1 MLLVEALAPVDGN
14 LLAPDFGMPDSQWRT
29 EYCHRHALQRRRCGQ
44 HAVEDSD
51 PYVVLVHISMRLK
64 WKKKMIWQTQVFLLV
79 LSKDLFEYYKN
90 SKCQRGPGGWRR
102 NTKKKTGKMTH
113 NANPR
118 GGPYLLFFQYRHLY
132 TYVQTHRDGSHYY
145 YHTSAH
151 KRLLRAQG
159 SPEGCQVLVAE
170 SVSVH

>member
-1 MLLVEALAPVDGN
+1 M
-14 LLAPDFGMPDSQWRT
+14 
-29 EYCHRHALQRRRCGQ
+29 
-44 HAVEDSD
+44 EDSD
-51 PYVVLVHISMRLK
+51 PYVVLVHTFKRLK
-64 WKKKMIWQTQVFLLV
+64 WKKNDLTDPSFLTSITIIKISFRV
-79 LSKDLFEYYKN
+79 EVPT
-90 SKCQRGPGGWRR
+90 RAGWV
-102 NTKKKTGKMTH
+102 KEEHEKTSKMTH